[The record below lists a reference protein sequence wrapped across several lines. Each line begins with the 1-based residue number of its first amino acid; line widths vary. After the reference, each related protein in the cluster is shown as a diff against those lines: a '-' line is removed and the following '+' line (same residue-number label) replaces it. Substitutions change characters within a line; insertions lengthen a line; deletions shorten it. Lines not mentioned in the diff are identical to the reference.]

1 MVVVAAAALGL
12 VLMFGGWRRRQFARY
27 DRQIEN
33 LRDEVWELKEQASA
47 RERAEAASEA
57 KSRFLTTVS
66 HEVRT
71 PLNGILGLADLL
83 QDTGLNAE
91 QKSYVEAIHTS
102 GTALASLIAEILDF
116 STIEAGRL
124 TLSRER
130 FDLPRLVEGVVE
142 LLAPRAQGK
151 GLEIAASIAE
161 SVPQWVIG
169 DPARLRQ
176 VLINLAGNG
185 VKFTDSGGIGVSV
198 SCPSINQIDFAV
210 ADTGPGVPEARR
222 AAIFEDFEQADGS
235 PTRRHEGTGLGL
247 AISKRIVERMGGT
260 LRLDCP
266 PSGGSIFHFSVPAPA
281 CRGAVELRLGEPH
294 GDALGFGEASP
305 DQLAPPPVI
314 LRGQSAL
321 IVAQSPFEAPF
332 LAARLNEAGAVVVL
346 VTNVAAAL
354 DQLGWRPDIVVVDCA
369 IGEDA
374 AHRLAEAARAARVR
388 LRLVLFSPF
397 ERRAIGHE
405 TVRGFDGWL
414 VKPVRRSSLFA
425 RLGDGPA
432 TATDDTPAFLIAAP
446 VPTGLRILLAEDN
459 EINALL
465 ARKALA
471 RLGAEVVHAR
481 DGIAA
486 LELAQ
491 AGLQRDQKAFDV
503 ILMDIRMPG
512 LDGREV
518 TRRIRR
524 AEGEIGGVRTRIIAL
539 TANAFDE
546 DRQACLAAGVD
557 EFLIKPVDLARLGQ
571 ALVPSAIATRHGGAG
586 AIVTNP

>member
-1 MVVVAAAALGL
+1 MVVGAAAALAL
-12 VLMFGGWRRRQFARY
+12 VRFVLAWRERRFAQY
-27 DRQIEN
+27 QRQIET
-33 LRDEVWELKEQASA
+33 LRDELWELKEQASA

-57 KSRFLTTVS
+57 KSRFLATVS

-91 QKSYVEAIHTS
+91 QSSYVEAIRTS

-124 TLSRER
+124 TLVKER
-130 FDLPRLVEGVVE
+130 FDLFRLVEGVVE

-198 SCPSINQIDFAV
+198 SCSSIDQIDIAV

-260 LRLDCP
+260 LSFDCP
-266 PSGGSIFHFSVPAPA
+266 PSGGSIFRLSVPLPV
-281 CRGAVELRLGEPH
+281 CSGAVEPRSGEPCC
-294 GDALGFGEASP
+294 DAPALDETRSGQPALP
-305 DQLAPPPVI
+305 LPAI

-321 IVAQSPFEAPF
+321 IVAESPFEAPF
-332 LAARLNEAGAVVVL
+332 LGARLREAGAAVVL
-346 VTNVAAAL
+346 VTNVADAR
-354 DQLGWRPDIVVVDCA
+354 DQLGRHPDILIVDCA

-374 AHRLAEAARAARVR
+374 AHHLGDAARAAGVR

-405 TVRGFDGWL
+405 TVKGFDGWL

-425 RLGDGPA
+425 RLGDRPA
-432 TATDDTPAFLIAAP
+432 THSEETALPIAAP

-481 DGIAA
+481 DGIAV
-486 LELAQ
+486 LKLAQ
-491 AGLQRDQKAFDV
+491 AGWQPDQKGFDV

-524 AEGEIGGVRTRIIAL
+524 AERETGVARTRIIAL

-557 EFLIKPVDLARLGQ
+557 EFLTKPVDLARLGQ
-571 ALVPSAIATRHGGAG
+571 ALVPAVPIRNGGTG

>member
-1 MVVVAAAALGL
+1 VGPVLGVAAAAATALLAIAIG
-12 VLMFGGWRRRQFARY
+12 RRWRQFA
-27 DRQIEN
+27 DDQRQIEN
-33 LRDEVWELKEQASA
+33 LRDEVWELKAQATA

-57 KSRFLTTVS
+57 KSRFLATVS

-71 PLNGILGLADLL
+71 PLNGILGLAELL
-83 QDTGLNAE
+83 LDSGLSAE
-91 QKSYVEAIHTS
+91 QMSYVEAIRTS
-102 GTALASLIAEILDF
+102 STALASLIDEILDF

-124 TLSRER
+124 TLARER

-161 SVPQWVIG
+161 SVPQWVLG

-185 VKFTDSGGIGVSV
+185 VKFTDWGGIGVSV
-198 SCPSINQIDFAV
+198 SCPSTGVIDISV
-210 ADTGPGVPEARR
+210 ADTGPGVAEGRR
-222 AAIFEDFEQADGS
+222 AAIFEEFEQADGS
-235 PTRRHEGTGLGL
+235 ATRRHEGTGLGL

-260 LRLDCP
+260 LRLNCP
-266 PSGGSIFHFSVPAPA
+266 STGGSVFHFSVPLAD
-281 CRGAVELRLGEPH
+281 GSGSVESRSVESRL
-294 GDALGFGEASP
+294 
-305 DQLAPPPVI
+305 LAPSLPRP
-314 LRGQSAL
+314 LSLSGQTAL
-321 IVAQSPFEAPF
+321 IVAQSPYEAPF
-332 LAARLNEAGAVVVL
+332 LGARLREAGAAVVV
-346 VTNVAAAL
+346 VANVVDAL
-354 DQLGWRPDIVVVDCA
+354 EGLGRCPDIVIVDCA
-369 IGEDA
+369 VGEDA
-374 AHRLAEAARAARVR
+374 AHRLAEAARAVGVR

-397 ERRAIGHE
+397 ERRAIGRE
-405 TVRGFDGWL
+405 TVKGFDGWL
-414 VKPVRRSSLFA
+414 VKPVRHSSLFA
-425 RLGDGPA
+425 RLGAGPTAPGDGAP
-432 TATDDTPAFLIAAP
+432 TPAVAPP
-446 VPTGLRILLAEDN
+446 VPMGLRILLAEDN

-486 LELAQ
+486 LELAR
-491 AGLQRDQKAFDV
+491 AGLQRDQKGFDA

-518 TRRIRR
+518 TRHIRR
-524 AEGEIGGVRTRIIAL
+524 AEREIGGARTRIIAL

-546 DRQACLAAGVD
+546 DRLACLAAGVD
-557 EFLIKPVDLARLGQ
+557 EFLTKPVDLARLGE
-571 ALVPSAIATRHGGAG
+571 ALAAPTAPRPSGAG

>member
-1 MVVVAAAALGL
+1 MAIIKNFRAMGPVPGGVAAAFGAL
-12 VLMFGGWRRRQFARY
+12 WRRVFGRRRHLAQY
-27 DRQIEN
+27 ERQIEN

-57 KSRFLTTVS
+57 KSRFLATVS

-91 QKSYVEAIHTS
+91 QMSYVEAIRTS
-102 GTALASLIAEILDF
+102 GTALASLIDEILDF

-124 TLSRER
+124 TLTCAR

-198 SCPSINQIDFAV
+198 SGPSKGIIDVAV
-210 ADTGPGVPEARR
+210 EDTGPGVAESRR

-235 PTRRHEGTGLGL
+235 STRRHEGTGLGL

-266 PSGGSIFHFSVPAPA
+266 PSGGSVFHFSVPVPA
-281 CRGAVELRLGEPH
+281 CRESDEPDAV
-294 GDALGFGEASP
+294 
-305 DQLAPPPVI
+305 APVLPQC
-314 LRGQSAL
+314 LLQGQTAL
-321 IVAQSPFEAPF
+321 IVAQSPYEAPF
-332 LAARLNEAGAVVVL
+332 LGARLKEAGAAVVL
-346 VTNVAAAL
+346 ATSIAQAL
-354 DQLGWRPDIVVVDCA
+354 DHLDRRPDIVIVDCA
-369 IGEDA
+369 IGEEA
-374 AHRLAEAARAARVR
+374 AHRLAEAARAVGVR

-397 ERRAIGHE
+397 ERRAIGRE
-405 TVRGFDGWL
+405 TVKGFDGWL
-414 VKPVRRSSLFA
+414 VKPVRRSSLLA
-425 RLGDGPA
+425 RLSGDLGAPA
-432 TATDDTPAFLIAAP
+432 DGTPTKVTARP
-446 VPTGLRILLAEDN
+446 VPAGLRILLAEDN

-471 RLGAEVVHAR
+471 RLGADVIHAR

-486 LELAQ
+486 LELART
-491 AGLQRDQKAFDV
+491 GLAQPRNSFDV
-503 ILMDIRMPG
+503 ILIDIRMPG

-518 TRRIRR
+518 TRRIRC
-524 AEGEIGGVRTRIIAL
+524 AEREVGAARTRIIAL

-557 EFLIKPVDLARLGQ
+557 EFLTKPVDLARLGQ
-571 ALVPSAIATRHGGAG
+571 ALVAAGAPPEPDAAR